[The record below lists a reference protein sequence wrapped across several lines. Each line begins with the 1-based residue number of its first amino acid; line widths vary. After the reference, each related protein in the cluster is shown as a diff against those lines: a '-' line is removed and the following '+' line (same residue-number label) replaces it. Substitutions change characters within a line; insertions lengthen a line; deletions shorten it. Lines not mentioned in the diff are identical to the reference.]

1 MIDLP
6 TLFNWLFQT
15 AVAFVSTIAFSIIFH
30 TPKKEWLCCGFTGGV
45 GWLVYLVCM
54 YLNTGWWQPL
64 SLPQWPWP
72 GSPACSLFGAGPR

>member
-30 TPKKEWLCCGFTGGV
+30 TPKGMAL
-45 GWLVYLVCM
+45 LR
-54 YLNTGWWQPL
+54 
-64 SLPQWPWP
+64 SLPGAWAGWCI
-72 GSPACSLFGAGPR
+72 SSACI